1 MSDLP
6 DCLQPALEQIEK
18 YKSEIASLQSE
29 NKSLDENIQV
39 LSSEKKALH
48 TKVEADEATHASM
61 VESYE
66 KEKLTLREL
75 NRVVSD
81 QLREKIDELESLSKS
96 QVELEEQNGY
106 FKNLNSELTEQNT
119 RVSSESLRVNA
130 DQEALSHQTDQ
141 LNATVE
147 ELQTQNARL
156 KEENANLTLINSA
169 MQQRQLQEKE
179 SSSNDSALLSQ
190 IEGLKQELSVYET
203 GSTDISF
210 LRSENA
216 RLIQRHGEIT
226 QEKMQA
232 SAKMHVTQNELQKTA
247 LELDTALKSLEQ
259 LEFEYQGLQNLHKNL
274 SEERNSLVMDN
285 GSLVDEKAQ
294 LEEKNLKLS
303 ELIQNV
309 TTEKELAVRELNQE
323 HIKADVMTEEVNHLR
338 MKSRTLAEEIKA
350 LKEGM
355 QDQDSLDS
363 HVQVLEI
370 EVPDESKT
378 SQQNEV
384 KIVSSSTNSGPHFP
398 GELHKNEGNR

>member
-18 YKSEIASLQSE
+18 YKSEITSLQSE
-29 NKSLDENIQV
+29 NKSLDENIQA
-39 LSSEKKALH
+39 LSSEKRALH

-61 VESYE
+61 IESYE

-96 QVELEEQNGY
+96 QVELEEQN
-106 FKNLNSELTEQNT
+106 T

-130 DQEALSHQTDQ
+130 DQEALSHQTYQ

-147 ELQTQNARL
+147 ELQTQNTRL

-210 LRSENA
+210 LQSENA

-259 LEFEYQGLQNLHKNL
+259 LEFEYQGLQNLHKSL

-294 LEEKNLKLS
+294 LEEKNLQLS

-384 KIVSSSTNSGPHFP
+384 EIASSSTNAGPHFP